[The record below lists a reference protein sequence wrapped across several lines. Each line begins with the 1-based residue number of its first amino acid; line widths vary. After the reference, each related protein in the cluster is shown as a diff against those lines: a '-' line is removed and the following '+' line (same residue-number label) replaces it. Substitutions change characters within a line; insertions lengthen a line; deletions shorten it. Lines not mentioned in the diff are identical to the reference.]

1 MVLLLHIALMTLH
14 LVAMLVAGGAG
25 AVYLRTSR
33 KLKTSAASALRL
45 AVVLLCLLA
54 LAACGQTGALYFDE
68 DPPADQLPPSK
79 KSGAKDEQPKDL

>member
-1 MVLLLHIALMTLH
+1 MI
-14 LVAMLVAGGAG
+14 AML
-25 AVYLRTSR
+25 
-33 KLKTSAASALRL
+33 RL
-45 AVVLLCLLA
+45 PVVLLCLLA